1 MEKRQHQRMSVAGLQ
16 ADISDGIGFYA
27 GTVGDISRKGI
38 HLVDLPARID
48 DTVTKMTV
56 VVVGKNRNFKMLL
69 EPKWASLQDK
79 RKSVGFEIINT
90 LWGWTEFVAEL
101 EPQMEKDIWE
111 NSAVTT

>member
-27 GTVGDISRKGI
+27 GTVGDISRKGM

-48 DTVTKMTV
+48 DTVTEMIV
-56 VVVGKNRNFKMLL
+56 VIAGKNRSFKMLL

-79 RKSVGFEIINT
+79 QKSVGFEIINT
-90 LWGWTEFVAEL
+90 PWEWTEFVTGF
-101 EPQMEKDIWE
+101 EPQMEEDVWE
-111 NSAVTT
+111 NSAVTH